1 MRDQTHT
8 DTDRQRGRQGNR
20 KRTKSGQTG
29 KQKKM
34 TDTRAGRQTPTNRHL
49 RHALKASSTVSKGI
63 VTPKG
68 MPRLAVC
75 DASATRESL

>member
-49 RHALKASSTVSKGI
+49 RHALKASSTVSHGI